1 MEKINDNWYSASIR
15 KGVYCYDL
23 KLNPMSAEFKE
34 WWSHRLGQLKI
45 YNGGLYFENQQDLVE
60 YLLTFD
66 EMSDK
71 DW

>member
-34 WWSHRLGQLKI
+34 
-45 YNGGLYFENQQDLVE
+45 
-60 YLLTFD
+60 
-66 EMSDK
+66 
-71 DW
+71 